1 MTTTITVK
9 GQVTLPKKVREAAGI
24 KPGDAVEVRATASG
38 VLIEK
43 PRGGDYRARLYALG
57 QRGLIR
63 DGMTTDAFM
72 KEMRGDPDRDPGLRP
87 RPRPRRM
94 AKPKRG

>member
-1 MTTTITVK
+1 MATTVTVK

-43 PRGGDYRARLYALG
+43 PRADDYRSRLHALSR
-57 QRGLIR
+57 RGLIR
-63 DGMTTDAFM
+63 DGMTTDQFM
-72 KEMRGDPDRDPGLRP
+72 KEMRGDPERDPGFKLRERKQP
-87 RPRPRRM
+87 TR
-94 AKPKRG
+94 KRG